1 MFKPSFHARL
11 GAVASVLV
19 LVCSES
25 WSQPFTTVLEV
36 PPASIGDNYVADSNT
51 QINVRRGGSIGN
63 EFMAQSGSSNVEV
76 NLYGGSI
83 GWEYTAYAG
92 STLNIY
98 SGEVGAGLQNYGG
111 TVNLYDGAL
120 GLSYQSWTHEA
131 VINVFG
137 GYVERYLELNAG
149 TANIHGG
156 TLLNP
161 FYSGGEINLFG
172 SGFTLDG
179 HPITGLVPGVPT
191 LIDQRGGV
199 PLGGVLEDGTAFEFG
214 LFGDDDYDISG
225 RDDGYFADDSTVTV
239 TLTVPHLAGDYDG
252 NGFVSQS
259 DLDLVLLNWGDSAL
273 PDGWVAE
280 AQFDGQAVSQNEL
293 DAVLLNWGTGGPPIA
308 TSVPE
313 PSTAAFATVI
323 GVGLAGRRIRKLQR

>member
-19 LVCSES
+19 LACSES

-51 QINVRRGGSIGN
+51 QINVRRGGSIG
-63 EFMAQSGSSNVEV
+63 ERFTAGGSASNVEV

-83 GWEYTAYAG
+83 GPIFSAAPG
-92 STLNIY
+92 GTLNVY
-98 SGEVGAGLQNYGG
+98 GGEVGIFLQNDGG
-111 TVNLYDGAL
+111 TVNVYDGVI
-120 GLSYQSWTHEA
+120 GPIYQSWSPDA
-131 VINVFG
+131 VINIFG
-137 GYVERYLELNAG
+137 GLVYDGFEINTG

-225 RDDGYFADDSTVTV
+225 RDDGYFANDSTVTV

-273 PDGWVAE
+273 PEGWVAE

-323 GVGLAGRRIRKLQR
+323 GVGLAGRRIRKLQW